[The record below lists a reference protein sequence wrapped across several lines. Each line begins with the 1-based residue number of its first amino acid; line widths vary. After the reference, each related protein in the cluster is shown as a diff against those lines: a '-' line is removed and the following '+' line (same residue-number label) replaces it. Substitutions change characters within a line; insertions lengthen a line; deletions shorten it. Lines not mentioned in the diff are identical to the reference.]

1 LPSEVVAVALN
12 CTVLPC
18 VVLEFVGDIAI
29 EVTFPSEIVTVVDP
43 LIVPDAAVIVAVPVE
58 TPVTRPVVLILATVE
73 SEVDQNALLV
83 KSFVEPSL

>member
-1 LPSEVVAVALN
+1 MPSEVVAVALN

-29 EVTFPSEIVTVVDP
+29 EVIFPSEIVTVVDP